1 MIKNIYLFTFFKRYY
16 YAETDKEKKNIFEE
30 FMNIIKNSSYED
42 FHLSDNSV
50 LEMIYDYKYINKCS
64 FKKQEFDFAI
74 SSCLKKAFNNYI
86 PPEEYE
92 NGEYNE
98 NRKSSLGRSN
108 EDLLMLYL
116 GKHLFWYL
124 ISWKKKYDS
133 GNYIICKVCGDLIK
147 KQKNVRNKKYCND
160 CAKVVKL
167 KQMRKANKKYY
178 NSYKVKEENNP
189 NI

>member
-1 MIKNIYLFTFFKRYY
+1 M
-16 YAETDKEKKNIFEE
+16 
-30 FMNIIKNSSYED
+30 
-42 FHLSDNSV
+42 
-50 LEMIYDYKYINKCS
+50 
-64 FKKQEFDFAI
+64 
-74 SSCLKKAFNNYI
+74 
-86 PPEEYE
+86 
-92 NGEYNE
+92 
-98 NRKSSLGRSN
+98 
-108 EDLLMLYL
+108 
-116 GKHLFWYL
+116 FWYL